1 MDPTVTTSVIIIVG
15 APILSS
21 TGVSFLFVGHMFTRL
36 LLLAYLLYA
45 VSKGPMPGLLA
56 FLAVFTLLLERNQ
69 EIITKL
75 PYQAPGRLSSEPLLP
90 LGTGTA
96 EGTAAAAVGPSVPP
110 LQPTNAVKVYDS
122 PANKEKADA
131 TDLHDSNPRLAE
143 GPKAKDAV
151 SFYTNKGILSAT
163 H

>member
-21 TGVSFLFVGHMFTRL
+21 MGVSFLFVGHMFTRL

-45 VSKGPMPGLLA
+45 VSKGPMSGLLA

-69 EIITKL
+69 EIITKF
-75 PYQAPGRLSSEPLLP
+75 PYQAPGSGPLLP
-90 LGTGTA
+90 PGPS
-96 EGTAAAAVGPSVPP
+96 AAAAAVPP

-131 TDLHDSNPRLAE
+131 TDLHDNNPRLAE

>member
-1 MDPTVTTSVIIIVG
+1 MS
-15 APILSS
+15 
-21 TGVSFLFVGHMFTRL
+21 
-36 LLLAYLLYA
+36 
-45 VSKGPMPGLLA
+45 GLLA

-69 EIITKL
+69 EIITKF
-75 PYQAPGRLSSEPLLP
+75 PYQAPGRLSSEPLLSP
-90 LGTGTA
+90 GAGA
-96 EGTAAAAVGPSVPP
+96 GAGAAAAAVAAAVPP

-131 TDLHDSNPRLAE
+131 TDLHDNNPRLAE

>member
-15 APILSS
+15 TPILSS
-21 TGVSFLFVGHMFTRL
+21 MGMSFLFVGHMFTRL

-45 VSKGPMPGLLA
+45 VSKGPMSALLG

-69 EIITKL
+69 EIITKF
-75 PYQAPGRLSSEPLLP
+75 PYQAPGRLLSAPSPFIQESV
-90 LGTGTA
+90 
-96 EGTAAAAVGPSVPP
+96 AA
-110 LQPTNAVKVYDS
+110 LQPTNTVKVYDE

-131 TDLHDSNPRLAE
+131 TDLQDNNPRLAE
-143 GPKAKDAV
+143 GPKSKDAV
-151 SFYTNKGILSAT
+151 SFYTSKGILSPT

>member
-1 MDPTVTTSVIIIVG
+1 MTTSVIIIVG

-21 TGVSFLFVGHMFTRL
+21 MGVSFLFVGHMFTRL

-45 VSKGPMPGLLA
+45 VSKGPMSGLLA

-69 EIITKL
+69 EIITKF
-75 PYQAPGRLSSEPLLP
+75 PYQAPGRLSSGAFLSPAP
-90 LGTGTA
+90 
-96 EGTAAAAVGPSVPP
+96 AAGAVPP

-122 PANKEKADA
+122 PANKENADA
-131 TDLHDSNPRLAE
+131 TDLQDNNPRLAE

-151 SFYTNKGILSAT
+151 SFYTNKGILSPT
-163 H
+163 N

>member
-21 TGVSFLFVGHMFTRL
+21 MGVSFLFVGHMFTRL

-45 VSKGPMPGLLA
+45 VSKGAMSGLLA

-75 PYQAPGRLSSEPLLP
+75 PYQAPGRGALLP
-90 LGTGTA
+90 LGT
-96 EGTAAAAVGPSVPP
+96 GTAAAAVGPSVPP

-122 PANKEKADA
+122 PTNKEKADA

>member
-21 TGVSFLFVGHMFTRL
+21 MGVSFLFVGHMFTRL

-45 VSKGPMPGLLA
+45 VSKGAMSGLLA

-69 EIITKL
+69 EIITKF
-75 PYQAPGRLSSEPLLP
+75 PYQAPGRLSSEPLLSP
-90 LGTGTA
+90 GAGA
-96 EGTAAAAVGPSVPP
+96 GAGAAAAAVAAAVPP

-131 TDLHDSNPRLAE
+131 TDLHDNNPRLAE

>member
-21 TGVSFLFVGHMFTRL
+21 MGVSFLFVGHMFTRL

-45 VSKGPMPGLLA
+45 VSKGPMSGLLA

-69 EIITKL
+69 EIITKF
-75 PYQAPGRLSSEPLLP
+75 PYQAPGRLSSGPLLSPGAGAATAAAVPPLLP
-90 LGTGTA
+90 
-96 EGTAAAAVGPSVPP
+96 
-110 LQPTNAVKVYDS
+110 TNPVKVYDS

-131 TDLHDSNPRLAE
+131 TDLHDNNPRLAE

-151 SFYTNKGILSAT
+151 SFYTNKGILSPT
-163 H
+163 N

>member
-21 TGVSFLFVGHMFTRL
+21 MGVSFLFVGHMFTRL
-36 LLLAYLLYA
+36 VLLAYLLYA
-45 VSKGPMPGLLA
+45 VSKGAMSGLLA

-69 EIITKL
+69 EIIAKF
-75 PYQAPGRLSSEPLLP
+75 PYQAPGRLSSEPLLSP
-90 LGTGTA
+90 GAGA
-96 EGTAAAAVGPSVPP
+96 GAGAAAAAVAAAVPP

-131 TDLHDSNPRLAE
+131 TDLHDNNPRLAE
-143 GPKAKDAV
+143 GPKAKDAI
-151 SFYTNKGILSAT
+151 SFYTNKGIISVT
-163 H
+163 N

>member
-1 MDPTVTTSVIIIVG
+1 MTTSVIIIVG

-21 TGVSFLFVGHMFTRL
+21 MGVSFLFVGHMFTRL

-45 VSKGPMPGLLA
+45 VSKGAMSGLLA

-69 EIITKL
+69 EIITKF
-75 PYQAPGRLSSEPLLP
+75 PYQAPGRLSSEPLLSP
-90 LGTGTA
+90 GAGA
-96 EGTAAAAVGPSVPP
+96 GAGAAAVAAVPP

-131 TDLHDSNPRLAE
+131 TDLHDNNPRLAE

-151 SFYTNKGILSAT
+151 SFYTNKGILSPT
-163 H
+163 N

>member
-21 TGVSFLFVGHMFTRL
+21 MGVSFLFVGHMFTRL

-45 VSKGPMPGLLA
+45 VSKGAMSGLLA

-69 EIITKL
+69 EIITKF
-75 PYQAPGRLSSEPLLP
+75 PYQAPGRLSSEPLLSP
-90 LGTGTA
+90 GAGA
-96 EGTAAAAVGPSVPP
+96 GAGAAAVAAVPP

-131 TDLHDSNPRLAE
+131 TDLHDNNPRLAE

-151 SFYTNKGILSAT
+151 SFYTNKGILSPT
-163 H
+163 N

>member
-21 TGVSFLFVGHMFTRL
+21 MGVSFLFVGHMFTRL
-36 LLLAYLLYA
+36 VLLAYLLYA
-45 VSKGPMPGLLA
+45 VSKGAMSGLLA

-75 PYQAPGRLSSEPLLP
+75 PYQAPGRLSSEPLLSP
-90 LGTGTA
+90 GAGA
-96 EGTAAAAVGPSVPP
+96 GAGAAAVAAVPP

-131 TDLHDSNPRLAE
+131 TDLHDNNPRLAE

>member
-21 TGVSFLFVGHMFTRL
+21 MGVSFLFVGHMFTRL

-45 VSKGPMPGLLA
+45 VSKGPMSGLLA

-69 EIITKL
+69 EIITKF
-75 PYQAPGRLSSEPLLP
+75 PYQAPGRLSSGALLSP
-90 LGTGTA
+90 G
-96 EGTAAAAVGPSVPP
+96 AAAVAVAAVPP

-131 TDLHDSNPRLAE
+131 TDLHDNNPRLAE

-151 SFYTNKGILSAT
+151 SFYTNKGILSPT
-163 H
+163 N

>member
-1 MDPTVTTSVIIIVG
+1 MTTSVIIIVG

-21 TGVSFLFVGHMFTRL
+21 MGVSFLFVGHMFTRL

-45 VSKGPMPGLLA
+45 VSKGAMSGLLA

-69 EIITKL
+69 EIITKF
-75 PYQAPGRLSSEPLLP
+75 PYQAPGRLSSEPLLSP
-90 LGTGTA
+90 GAGA
-96 EGTAAAAVGPSVPP
+96 GAGAAAVAAVPP

-131 TDLHDSNPRLAE
+131 TDLHDNNPRLAE

>member
-1 MDPTVTTSVIIIVG
+1 MS
-15 APILSS
+15 
-21 TGVSFLFVGHMFTRL
+21 
-36 LLLAYLLYA
+36 
-45 VSKGPMPGLLA
+45 GLLA

-96 EGTAAAAVGPSVPP
+96 AAAVGPSVPP

-122 PANKEKADA
+122 PTNKEKADA
-131 TDLHDSNPRLAE
+131 TDLQDNNPRLAE

>member
-1 MDPTVTTSVIIIVG
+1 MTTSVIIIVG

-21 TGVSFLFVGHMFTRL
+21 MGVSFLFVGHMFTRL

-75 PYQAPGRLSSEPLLP
+75 PYQAPGRLSSGPLLP
-90 LGTGTA
+90 LGTGK
-96 EGTAAAAVGPSVPP
+96 AASNLIHESAVPP

-122 PANKEKADA
+122 PTNKEKADA

>member
-1 MDPTVTTSVIIIVG
+1 VTTSVIIIVG

-21 TGVSFLFVGHMFTRL
+21 MGVSFLFVGHMFTRL

-45 VSKGPMPGLLA
+45 VSKGAMSGLLA

-69 EIITKL
+69 EIITKF
-75 PYQAPGRLSSEPLLP
+75 PYQAPGRLSSEPLLSP
-90 LGTGTA
+90 GAGA
-96 EGTAAAAVGPSVPP
+96 GAGAAAVAAVPP

-131 TDLHDSNPRLAE
+131 TDLHDNNPRLAE

-151 SFYTNKGILSAT
+151 SFYTNKGILSPT
-163 H
+163 N

>member
-21 TGVSFLFVGHMFTRL
+21 MGVSFLFVGHMFTRL

-45 VSKGPMPGLLA
+45 VSKGPMSGLLA

-69 EIITKL
+69 EIITKF
-75 PYQAPGRLSSEPLLP
+75 PYQAPGRLSSGSFLSPAP
-90 LGTGTA
+90 
-96 EGTAAAAVGPSVPP
+96 AAAGAVPP

-122 PANKEKADA
+122 PANKENADA
-131 TDLHDSNPRLAE
+131 TDLQDNNPRLAE
-143 GPKAKDAV
+143 GPKAKDAL
-151 SFYTNKGILSAT
+151 SFYTNKGILSPT
-163 H
+163 N

>member
-1 MDPTVTTSVIIIVG
+1 MTTSVIIIVG

-45 VSKGPMPGLLA
+45 VSKGAMSGLLA

-75 PYQAPGRLSSEPLLP
+75 PYQAPGSEPLLP

-96 EGTAAAAVGPSVPP
+96 AAAVGPRVPP

-122 PANKEKADA
+122 PTNKEKADA

>member
-1 MDPTVTTSVIIIVG
+1 MTTSVIIIVG

-21 TGVSFLFVGHMFTRL
+21 MDVSFLFVGHMFTRL

-45 VSKGPMPGLLA
+45 VSKGPMSGLLA

-69 EIITKL
+69 EIITKF
-75 PYQAPGRLSSEPLLP
+75 PYQAPGRLSSGSLLS
-90 LGTGTA
+90 
-96 EGTAAAAVGPSVPP
+96 EGAGGGAAAPAAAEAEAEAGAVLP

-131 TDLHDSNPRLAE
+131 TDLQDSNPRLAE
-143 GPKAKDAV
+143 GPKAKDAI
-151 SFYTNKGILSAT
+151 SFYTNKGIISVT
-163 H
+163 N

>member
-96 EGTAAAAVGPSVPP
+96 AAAVGPSVPP

>member
-21 TGVSFLFVGHMFTRL
+21 MGVSFLFVGHMFTRL

-45 VSKGPMPGLLA
+45 VSKGAMSGLLA

-75 PYQAPGRLSSEPLLP
+75 PYQAPGRLSSEPLLSP
-90 LGTGTA
+90 GAGA
-96 EGTAAAAVGPSVPP
+96 GAGAAAVAAVPP

-131 TDLHDSNPRLAE
+131 TDLHDNNPRLAE

>member
-1 MDPTVTTSVIIIVG
+1 MTTSVIIIVG

-21 TGVSFLFVGHMFTRL
+21 MGVSFLFVGHMFTRL

-45 VSKGPMPGLLA
+45 VSKGAMSGLLA

-75 PYQAPGRLSSEPLLP
+75 PYQAPGRGALLP
-90 LGTGTA
+90 LGT
-96 EGTAAAAVGPSVPP
+96 GTAAAAVGPSVPP

-122 PANKEKADA
+122 PTNKEKADA

>member
-21 TGVSFLFVGHMFTRL
+21 MGVSFLFVGHMFTRL

-45 VSKGPMPGLLA
+45 VSKGAMSGLLA

-69 EIITKL
+69 EIITKF
-75 PYQAPGRLSSEPLLP
+75 PYQAPGRLSSEPLLSP
-90 LGTGTA
+90 GAGA
-96 EGTAAAAVGPSVPP
+96 GAGAAAVAAVPP

-131 TDLHDSNPRLAE
+131 TDLHDNNPRLAE